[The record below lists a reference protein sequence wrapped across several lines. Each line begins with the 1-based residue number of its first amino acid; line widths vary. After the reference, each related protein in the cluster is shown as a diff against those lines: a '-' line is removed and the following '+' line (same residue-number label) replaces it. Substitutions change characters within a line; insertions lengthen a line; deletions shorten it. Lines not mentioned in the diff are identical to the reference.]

1 MLENSLGSEVVADYR
16 NLHDDISDEEDEAP
30 DPNDRD
36 DPFDTDE
43 TSEDDDLMPERLIE
57 NKNPKMSERE
67 VSDLIKQEL
76 DYQDKQ
82 NTDLI
87 NQELARSGGDK
98 LSEAQDKDDRDH
110 TQADSEDNFDDYRTQ
125 LDIE

>member
-57 NKNPKMSERE
+57 NN
-67 VSDLIKQEL
+67 
-76 DYQDKQ
+76 
-82 NTDLI
+82 
-87 NQELARSGGDK
+87 NQQ
-98 LSEAQDKDDRDH
+98 LS
-110 TQADSEDNFDDYRTQ
+110 
-125 LDIE
+125 